1 MVSSSTTARLVL
13 QVKRHPVLAGII
25 FTLVGSL
32 MTLQS
37 LSSGARYAEFS
48 GGERLVGR
56 VLSATEDPDRKP
68 RYAAAVTWTA
78 ASGVVHRGVV
88 EIDDYLQGRLQPGS
102 ELPLSLS
109 TTNPD
114 VAISAKVLKN
124 HGVLTV
130 AGRSATYLVF
140 PAILVAAFGILVAVL
155 RNRLVG
161 EPDAAVKRGAPSNNQ
176 MQRTR
181 LAQATKPRR

>member
-1 MVSSSTTARLVL
+1 VVSISTTARLIL
-13 QVKRHPVLAGII
+13 LVKRYPVVAGGI
-25 FTLVGSL
+25 FALVGLL
-32 MTLQS
+32 MTMQS

-48 GGERLVGR
+48 GGEGVVGR

-68 RYAAAVTWTA
+68 RYAAEVTWMA
-78 ASGVVHRGVV
+78 ASGGAHRGLV
-88 EIDDYLQGRLQPGS
+88 EIDDYLQGRLRPGS
-102 ELPLSLS
+102 ELPLILS
-109 TTNPD
+109 TTNAD
-114 VAISAKVLKN
+114 AAISAKVLKN

-140 PAILVAAFGILVAVL
+140 PAVLVAAFGILVAVL

-161 EPDAAVKRGAPSNNQ
+161 EPDDALNRRAPSNNQ

-181 LAQATKPRR
+181 PAQGTKPRR